1 MTLHA
6 TPYALRVAE
15 GSAFDRGQ
23 AQAALYPGLGARV
36 AEATVARVDGARAEG
51 WFTAEAE
58 AYLAAQRGFHAA
70 ADPEGLAEL
79 AGIAAGFGLAEPD
92 LFRHLHLGTLRDL
105 RGGARL
111 LDDGCSAWAVGQGP
125 DGPLVV
131 KNRDYTG
138 THRGIQCL
146 IWHAGP
152 DIETGGMV
160 CLGSLGSPGAYSS
173 GMNRAGLAIAD
184 TQIGARTH
192 AIGWLRYFLI
202 TRLLAQC
209 ATVADALAFLQ
220 AVPHAGGGSL
230 VMADRTGA
238 TAAVELG
245 AAYVVVETGP
255 LSLRTNH
262 FLGAALAED
271 TLSPVGERIGGTSM
285 ARHAFLASRLPTQP
299 WRIADAAAL
308 MASHAADGAPVC
320 QHPEAGEETA
330 TLSSVV
336 YAIAE
341 GAVYWVEG
349 NPCAGRW
356 RRAVLPG

>member
-1 MTLHA
+1 MTLAA
-6 TPYALRVAE
+6 TPLALPVAK
-15 GSAFDRGQ
+15 GSAFNRGRQ
-23 AQAALYPGLGARV
+23 HAMLYPDLATRV
-36 AEATVARVDGARAEG
+36 ADATVARVEGARAEG

-58 AYLAAQRGFHAA
+58 AYLDAQRCYHATA
-70 ADPEGLAEL
+70 CPEGLAEL
-79 AGIAAGFGLAEPD
+79 EGIAVGFGLPAPE

-105 RGGARL
+105 RGGAQL
-111 LDDGCSAWAVGQGP
+111 LGDGCSAWATGQGP

-131 KNRDYTG
+131 KNRDYSG

-146 IWHAGP
+146 VWHEGP
-152 DIETGGMV
+152 DIHTGGMV

-173 GMNRAGLAIAD
+173 GMNAAGLAIAD

-192 AIGWLRYFLI
+192 RTGWLRYFLM

-209 ATVADALAFLQ
+209 ATVAGALAMIR

-230 VMADRTGA
+230 VLADRSGA

-245 AAYVVVETGP
+245 AARVAVDTTAP
-255 LSLRTNH
+255 ALRTNH
-262 FLGAALAED
+262 FLSAALAAD
-271 TLSPVGERIGGTSM
+271 TLVGDGGRISANSA
-285 ARHAFLASRLPTQP
+285 ARHAFLAARLPSRA
-299 WRIADAAAL
+299 WSIADAAAL
-308 MASHAADGAPVC
+308 MATHAEVGAPVC
-320 QHPEAGEETA
+320 QHPEPGEDTA

-341 GAVYWVEG
+341 RAVYWHEG

-356 RRAVLPG
+356 RRIALPA